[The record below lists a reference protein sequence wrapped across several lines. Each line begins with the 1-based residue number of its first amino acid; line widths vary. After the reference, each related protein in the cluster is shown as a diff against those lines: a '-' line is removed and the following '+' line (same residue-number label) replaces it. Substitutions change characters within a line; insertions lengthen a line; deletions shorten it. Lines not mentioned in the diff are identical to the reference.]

1 MLVYTNGFKYF
12 EQFPAEDKNT
22 LIDSNNIQLSEL
34 SQTEAVSE
42 EKENVDRI
50 DTDKQDDG
58 KGSFQK
64 SKKNIFGNF
73 QWVGRIF
80 LRLEMPLKCT

>member
-58 KGSFQK
+58 KGRFQK

-73 QWVGRIF
+73 QWVGGIF
-80 LRLEMPLKCT
+80 L